1 MMNYTIE
8 KKLKTATI
16 LKYVMISSIIL
27 ALLLLIIGAIAKI
40 SPLFE
45 SGVIFCIIAI
55 PTSIALY

>member
-27 ALLLLIIGAIAKI
+27 ALLLLIIGATAKI

-55 PTSIALY
+55 LMF